1 MIRSSK
7 EASRQRMLAAL
18 ARQLMTSENIRT
30 VQQHVQNSLLRRD
43 STTSEKTDYLLRLYH
58 EKKAGIAPLCQKS
71 TSESTTETSESLQ
84 LRQLW
89 YARNTFDNF
98 ERFHN
103 FATTDATTDA
113 AASEALDRQILKMV
127 DRHNNKLLGSTKD
140 NVNRLY
146 IDRFSFDPRR
156 FADLER
162 FSIAKNKQR

>member
-1 MIRSSK
+1 MMRSSK

-18 ARQLMTSENIRT
+18 ARQLITSENIHT

-43 STTSEKTDYLLRLYH
+43 SITSEKTDYLLRLYH

-71 TSESTTETSESLQ
+71 TSESTETSESLQ

-89 YARNTFDNF
+89 YARNTFDSF

-103 FATTDATTDA
+103 FSTCDAATSDA
-113 AASEALDRQILKMV
+113 AASQALDRQILKMV

-146 IDRFSFDPRR
+146 IDRFTFNPRC